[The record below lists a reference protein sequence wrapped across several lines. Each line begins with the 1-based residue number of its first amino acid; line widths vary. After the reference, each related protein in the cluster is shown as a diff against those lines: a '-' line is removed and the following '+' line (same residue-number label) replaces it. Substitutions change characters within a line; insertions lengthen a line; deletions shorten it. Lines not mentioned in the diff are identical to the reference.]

1 MVFLALLPLKNV
13 HCLSGSVLKCIESH
27 VCHNFAVKDRIAAGF
42 QKHYIL
48 HALLYY
54 WKLLKRLK
62 TVVFSPKCR
71 GKWFNRAV
79 SFSLRKW
86 KFQRIM

>member
-1 MVFLALLPLKNV
+1 MVVVAFLPLKNV
-13 HCLSGSVLKCIESH
+13 HYLGGSVFKCIESH

-42 QKHYIL
+42 QNTTFCM
-48 HALLYY
+48 LYCIIGSC
-54 WKLLKRLK
+54 LKSLK
-62 TVVFSPKCR
+62 TAVFSPKCR

-86 KFQRIM
+86 KFQRII